1 MQNNR
6 IFNTLLLITG
16 IIISAWLLGSSLI
29 EMRRADRIISVKGS
43 AEQLVP
49 ADTASWTLYLSAGDD
64 DLGVAVKRLQADRQ
78 RLLTFLKSGGLSEK
92 IVKFGAINLTDQKT
106 DTYGNNDVIR
116 SPRYVL
122 RSDVSITTGDV
133 LAVEKLSQQQTSLI
147 EQGVRITGSMGPNY
161 YVNNIN
167 AFKGDLLK
175 TAAQNALQAAKD
187 FATATNATVGKLKDA
202 QQGVITISGAS
213 LGDNDLIQ
221 IDKRVRVVS
230 TLSFYL
236 D

>member
-167 AFKGDLLK
+167 ASSMSPESNIKINIEDS
-175 TAAQNALQAAKD
+175 N
-187 FATATNATVGKLKDA
+187 
-202 QQGVITISGAS
+202 
-213 LGDNDLIQ
+213 
-221 IDKRVRVVS
+221 
-230 TLSFYL
+230 
-236 D
+236 